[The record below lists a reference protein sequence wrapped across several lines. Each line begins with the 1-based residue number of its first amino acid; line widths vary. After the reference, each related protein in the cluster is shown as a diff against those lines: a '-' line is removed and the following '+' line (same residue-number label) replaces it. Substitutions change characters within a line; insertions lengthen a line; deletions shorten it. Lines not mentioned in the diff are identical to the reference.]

1 MKGRYNV
8 AMIRTESIESL
19 KAIVQIVDVISQYV
33 ELHKAGSNYK
43 GLCPFHTEKTPSF
56 VVEPNKGL
64 FYCFGCQKGGDAIK
78 FVMEYE
84 HLEYKD
90 AIEKI
95 AAFYNFALE
104 YSKTQA
110 PQSDALQKLSEFFRH
125 NLLQNPQ
132 LLQYLAKRGVSESSR
147 EMFGLGFAPQ
157 NAEILRFLQGHNYA
171 MSDCLR
177 LGIVGEERGRFYARM
192 VNRLIFPIHSPQGK
206 LVGFGGRSLENT
218 GAKYLNTPQT
228 PLFNKSRLL
237 YGYHLA
243 KEAIYRQRRIIVT
256 EGYIDTIL
264 LRQAGFATAVA
275 TLGTA
280 LGKDHLPL
288 LSKGE
293 PQIIVAYDGDS
304 AGRAAAL
311 KAARLLAQKDGGVA
325 LLPAGLDPA
334 DMVLAK
340 RVTELQA
347 AFDSAVPFAAFVLQE
362 MSARYDLANPLQKEK
377 ALGEGNAFLRTL
389 SPLLH
394 EEYAPMFA
402 SLLRVSPALL
412 ARGGAKKSKDA
423 THAKSDKSAV
433 TLEILKTIANAPNLL
448 DEVLDYIDTPAF
460 IGFEEEFELLKSGQ
474 LEHPKILQILLSNRR
489 ALPLDELR
497 EQLRATLW
505 VYYDATL
512 RQLKAHRIG
521 IDANMRAHMMAQIR
535 DLLRQLNGGEFPRFV
550 AFAFPKS

>member
-1 MKGRYNV
+1 
-8 AMIRTESIESL
+8 MIRAESIESL

-33 ELHKAGSNYK
+33 ELHKTGSNYK

-104 YSKTQA
+104 YSKNQTL
-110 PQSDALQKLSEFFRH
+110 QSDALQKLSEFFRH
-125 NLLQNPQ
+125 KLMQNPQ
-132 LLQYLAKRGVSESSR
+132 LLQYVQKRGISESSR
-147 EMFGLGFAPQ
+147 EAFGLGFAPQ
-157 NAEILRFLQGHNYA
+157 NAEILSFLQSRNYA

-206 LVGFGGRSLENT
+206 LVGFGGRSLENA

-237 YGYHLA
+237 YGYHLS

-264 LRQAGFATAVA
+264 LHQAGFATAVA

-325 LLPAGLDPA
+325 LLPAGFDPA
-334 DMVLAK
+334 DMVAAK

-362 MSARYDLANPLQKEK
+362 MSARYDLTNPLQKEK
-377 ALGEGNAFLRTL
+377 ALGEGNAFLHSL

-394 EEYAPMFA
+394 EEYAPMLA
-402 SLLRVSPALL
+402 SLLRVSSSLVS
-412 ARGGAKKSKDA
+412 RGGTKKSAKDA
-423 THAKSDKSAV
+423 GRAKHDRSSV
-433 TLEILKTIANAPNLL
+433 TLEILKTLASAPNLL

-474 LEHPKILQILLSNRR
+474 LEHPKILQILLSSRH

-512 RQLKAHRIG
+512 RQLKAQRIG
-521 IDANMRAHMMAQIR
+521 IDINQRSHMMAQIR
-535 DLLRQLNGGEFPRFV
+535 DLLRQLSGGEFPRFV
-550 AFAFPKS
+550 EFAFPKG

>member
-1 MKGRYNV
+1 
-8 AMIRTESIESL
+8 MIQAESIESL

-33 ELHKAGSNYK
+33 ELHKVGSNYK

-95 AAFYNFALE
+95 AALYNFTLA
-104 YSKTQA
+104 YSKSQT
-110 PQSDALQKLSEFFRH
+110 PQSDALQKLAEFFRH
-125 NLLQNPQ
+125 KLLQSPQ
-132 LLQYLAKRGVSESSR
+132 MLQYLQKRGISEASR
-147 EMFGLGFAPQ
+147 ETFGLGFAPQ
-157 NAEILRFLQGHNYA
+157 NAEILSFLQSRHYA

-192 VNRLIFPIHSPQGK
+192 VNRLIFPIHSPQGR
-206 LVGFGGRSLENT
+206 LVGFGGRSLENAS
-218 GAKYLNTPQT
+218 AKYLNTPQT
-228 PLFNKSRLL
+228 SLFNKSRLL

-243 KEAIYRQRRIIVT
+243 KEAIYRERRVIVT

-288 LSKGE
+288 LCKGE
-293 PQIIVAYDGDS
+293 PQIIVAYDGDN

-325 LLPAGLDPA
+325 LLPAGFDPA
-334 DMVLAK
+334 DMVVAK
-340 RVTELQA
+340 RVEELQA
-347 AFDSAVPFAAFVLQE
+347 TFDSAVPFAAFVLQE

-377 ALGEGNAFLRTL
+377 ALSEGNAFLRTL

-394 EEYAPMFA
+394 EEYAPMLA
-402 SLLRVSPALL
+402 SLLRVSPALV
-412 ARGGAKKSKDA
+412 AQ
-423 THAKSDKSAV
+423 DKSAKPKRTKMAKNDRSIT
-433 TLEILKTIANAPNLL
+433 TLEILKTIASAPNLL
-448 DEVLDYIDTPAF
+448 EEVLEYIDTPAF

-474 LEHPKILQILLSNRR
+474 LEHPKVLQILLSNRH

-505 VYYDATL
+505 VYYSTTL
-512 RQLKAHRIG
+512 RRLRAQKIG
-521 IDANMRAHMMAQIR
+521 IAADQRSHMIAQIR
-535 DLLRQLNGGEFPRFV
+535 DLLRQLKHGEFPRFV
-550 AFAFPKS
+550 EFALKG

>member
-1 MKGRYNV
+1 
-8 AMIRTESIESL
+8 MIRTESIESL
-19 KAIVQIVDVISQYV
+19 KTIVQIVDVVSQYV

-95 AAFYNFALE
+95 ATFYNFTLE
-104 YSKTQA
+104 YSKNQA
-110 PQSDALQKLSEFFRH
+110 PQSDVLQKLAEFFRH
-125 NLLQNPQ
+125 KLMQNPQ
-132 LLQYLAKRGVSESSR
+132 LLQYLAKRGISESSR
-147 EMFGLGFAPQ
+147 EAFGLGFAPQ
-157 NAEILRFLQGHNYA
+157 NAEILSFLQSHHYA

-192 VNRLIFPIHSPQGK
+192 VNRLIFPIHSPQGR

-243 KEAIYRQRRIIVT
+243 KEAIYRQRRVIVT

-293 PQIIVAYDGDS
+293 PQMIVAYDGDS

-325 LLPAGLDPA
+325 LLPAGFDPA

-377 ALGEGNAFLRTL
+377 ALGEGNAFLHTL

-394 EEYAPMFA
+394 EEYAPMLA
-402 SLLRVSPALL
+402 SLLRVSPALV
-412 ARGGAKKSKDA
+412 ARGGTKAKAKDA
-423 THAKSDKSAV
+423 RQPKNDRSAV
-433 TLEILKTIANAPNLL
+433 TLEILKTLASAPNLL
-448 DEVLDYIDTPAF
+448 DEVLEYIDTPAF

-474 LEHPKILQILLSNRR
+474 LEHPKILQILLSNRA

-512 RQLKAHRIG
+512 RHLKAHRIG
-521 IDANMRAHMMAQIR
+521 IDANLRSHMMAQIR
-535 DLLRQLNGGEFPRFV
+535 DLLRQLKGGEFPRFV
-550 AFAFPKS
+550 EFALSKG